1 MTPLFHIARL
11 APNEDASIAARKN
24 VMLLTETLH
33 GSPPVSMPKTD
44 GKGRPIALNGLHWS
58 IAHKDEYVAAAVAK
72 EPVGI
77 DIETLIPRHPALF
90 DFFSSDEW
98 AVLGER
104 SWLNFYMLW
113 TAKEALS
120 KKMGIGMDALPHM
133 KLAARGA
140 QEMTLTYTSTDH
152 RICIFPNYNYLCA
165 YTL

>member
-1 MTPLFHIARL
+1 MTPLFHITRL
-11 APNEDASIAARKN
+11 AHNENASIAARKS
-24 VMLLTETLH
+24 VMLLTETLQ
-33 GSPPVSMPKTD
+33 GSPLSMPQTD
-44 GKGRPIALNGLHWS
+44 GRGRPIALNGLHWS
-58 IAHKDEYVAAAVAK
+58 IAHKNEYIAAAVAK
-72 EPVGI
+72 KPIGI

-104 SWLNFYMLW
+104 SWRNFYMLW

-133 KLAARGA
+133 KLAAKGA
-140 QEMTLTYTSTDH
+140 WRMTLTYASKDH
-152 RICIFPNYNYLCA
+152 QICIFPNYNYLCA